1 MTARSRPAVLKE
13 IRGKLSAE
21 RENRRLG
28 KHQLAAEHAN
38 HALSLAESVGHPGLK
53 ASALSAL
60 AINELRLGDVE
71 KCASHA
77 HQALA
82 FLKRAR
88 DAGERTQVLCTLVM
102 AYIDMGLPGN
112 ALVHATEAIQAA
124 RIARDP
130 SLMSWALNRA
140 GLTHQAVGD
149 SARGEAMLKD
159 ALQIARE
166 IDGTEEMFSALN
178 NLADHLLIDCD
189 AAQGETRQALIAR
202 ALAYATEA
210 LTLAQA
216 AGNAHREAV
225 CLDNLAVANVKS
237 GQYDTALGQLSRLED
252 IALAQGYRVMQVT
265 ALSHR
270 ALLES
275 RRGEFGAAIH
285 FYELALA
292 AAHENDDR
300 IALPSL
306 RQGLYESY
314 KLHGDA
320 ANALRHHEELLALE
334 RARLMQRADRQ
345 ARLLL
350 NRIEVEQAQ
359 AAVER
364 ARLDAEVQRLHS
376 ARLESENQKLAAEAL
391 ELGKSAFEDQL
402 TGLANR
408 RRIQQELPA
417 HLARAVGREAELSVA
432 AIDLDHFKQV
442 NDHFG
447 HSVGDDVLRAV
458 ARIFIDNTRATDLL
472 VRMGGEEFLVL
483 FVGTPLRAA
492 TEICERLRRSVEA
505 HDWDCLAP
513 GLHVTIS
520 IGLCDATDSDDV
532 RTLLER
538 ADASLYAAKRS
549 GRNRVEVAAA
559 LAHRG

>member
-1 MTARSRPAVLKE
+1 MTVRSRPAILKE

-21 RENRRLG
+21 RESRRIG
-28 KHQLAAEHAN
+28 KHQLATEHAN
-38 HALSLAESVGHPGLK
+38 HALLLAKSIGHPGLK

-71 KCASHA
+71 TCASHG

-82 FLKRAR
+82 LLNRGR
-88 DAGERTQVLCTLVM
+88 DASDRTHVLCTLVM
-102 AYIDMGLPGN
+102 AYMDMGLHGT

-124 RIARDP
+124 RVAGDP

-140 GLTHQAVGD
+140 GLTHHAVGD
-149 SARGEAMLKD
+149 TARGEAMLKD

-166 IDGTEEMFSALN
+166 IDGSEEMFSALN
-178 NLADHLLIDCD
+178 NLADHLLTDCD
-189 AAQGETRQALIAR
+189 NVQGEARQSLIAR

-216 AGNAHREAV
+216 AGNSHRETV

-237 GQYDTALGQLSRLED
+237 GQYDAALDQLSRLEK
-252 IALAQGYRVMQVT
+252 IALAQGYRAMQVL

-270 ALLES
+270 ALLEGH
-275 RRGEFGAAIH
+275 RGEFGAAIH
-285 FYELALA
+285 FYERALA

-300 IALPSL
+300 TTLPSL

-314 KLHGDA
+314 KLCGDA
-320 ANALRHHEELLALE
+320 ANALRHHEELLVLE
-334 RARLMQRADRQ
+334 RAQLIQRADRQ

-350 NRIEVEQAQ
+350 NRIEVEQAH

-364 ARLDAEVQRLHS
+364 ARLDAELQRLHS
-376 ARLESENQKLAAEAL
+376 VRLESENQKLTAEAI
-391 ELGKSAFEDQL
+391 ELGKNAFEDQL

-408 RRIQQELPA
+408 RRIQRELPA
-417 HLARAVGREAELSVA
+417 HVARAVGREAELSVA

-447 HSVGDDVLRAV
+447 HSVGDDVLRAI

-472 VRMGGEEFLVL
+472 VRMGGEEFVVL
-483 FVGTPLRAA
+483 FIGTPLSAA
-492 TEICERLRRSVEA
+492 TEISERLRRSVEA
-505 HDWDCLAP
+505 HDWDSLAP
-513 GLHVTIS
+513 GLRVTIS
-520 IGLCDATDSDDV
+520 IGLCDAADADDA

-538 ADASLYAAKRS
+538 ADASLYTAKRG
-549 GRNRVEVAAA
+549 GRNRVAVAAA
-559 LAHRG
+559 LVHRG